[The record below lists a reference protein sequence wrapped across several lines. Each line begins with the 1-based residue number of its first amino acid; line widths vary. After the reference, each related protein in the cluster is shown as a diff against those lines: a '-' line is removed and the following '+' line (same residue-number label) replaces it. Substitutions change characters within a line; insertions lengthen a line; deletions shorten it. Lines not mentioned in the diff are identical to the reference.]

1 MDTRGVPMDPVQY
14 KNNWDKVQH
23 FLTQEGGAKL
33 TFLYKQDNPTA
44 KLGKMTVQ
52 PVIKSI
58 QLQLKM
64 KNVCQVR

>member
-1 MDTRGVPMDPVQY
+1 MDTRGVPMVPVQY
-14 KNNWDKVQH
+14 KNNWDKAQH
-23 FLTQEGGAKL
+23 FLTQEGGAKF
-33 TFLYKQDNPTA
+33 TVLYKQDNPTA
-44 KLGKMTVQ
+44 KFGKMMTQ